1 MITANNAVWKE
12 WVRHTEEIRAEAAEM
27 SKDELIEK
35 ILSYEQI
42 ETEKQ
47 KKVYVKK
54 LKWKNVKKLTDLW
67 IEKEYLRVHPYGI

>member
-27 SKDELIEK
+27 I
-35 ILSYEQI
+35 
-42 ETEKQ
+42 
-47 KKVYVKK
+47 YVKK

-67 IEKEYLRVHPYGI
+67 IEKEYIRVHPYGI